1 MTRQRLPDRRLN
13 ATRKVTWAT
22 YGGNE
27 QSILVTFGFQRV
39 WGPEC
44 EPQYSVAEIFCADF
58 KAGSD
63 TQAIVTDACVLISR
77 LLQSSN
83 DTVADLR
90 KSMCEPPSLIGCILQ
105 AACDEEDF
113 MPDPATAAIR
123 TYFDEVS
130 GHMVREKI
138 TNEEFYVGADQ
149 AKDEPIP
156 VRVPWFT
163 IVEEPVTFPWA
174 LTLLCFSI
182 LLSIISIV
190 TKMMGIW

>member
-13 ATRKVTWAT
+13 ATRKVTWMT

-27 QSILVTFGFQRV
+27 QTILVTFGFRLA
-39 WGPEC
+39 PN
-44 EPQYSVAEIFCADF
+44 VAEYGVRYEIAEVFCADF

-90 KSMCEPPSLIGCILQ
+90 ASMCEPPSLIGCILQ
-105 AACDEEDF
+105 AGCDEEAWQADV
-113 MPDPATAAIR
+113 DKEINTTAAVR
-123 TYFDEVS
+123 T
-130 GHMVREKI
+130 H
-138 TNEEFYVGADQ
+138 EELYVGADG

-156 VRVPWFT
+156 LRVPWFT
-163 IVEEPVTFPWA
+163 PVEEPIPFPWA
-174 LTLLCFSI
+174 LTLLCFAI
-182 LLSIISIV
+182 LFFL
-190 TKMMGIW
+190 IWGVGKLAGTW